1 MLKLAFLLIG
11 PRAFQSRWYVVAGLG
26 AALIALALLLAVNAS
41 AGITGF
47 TRDVLGL
54 VFIANGVLSL
64 AAGFLGHMKGTARL
78 ATILKA
84 AGFVLIGALLI
95 GLSEHA
101 DAASAILFGA
111 AFGLD
116 GVWRLTFALVVRYPR
131 WRMMVLVAAVELL
144 LALAIVVQW
153 PVSHDRGVHLS
164 MGLLLALWGWLL
176 VRLGLMLRTLE
187 SEVALLAL
195 PLFAGRGW
203 YDNAPVLVDPDE
215 MEAVEHPL
223 TVRVWTP
230 VGSAYKAERRL
241 LVDRYIVAID
251 GNGVISTGHA
261 AIEMQPD
268 LYISHYPD
276 HEVDRSR
283 SDFLAMLR
291 GTSENDFKG
300 RFQPSYEHECGEW
313 CPADASVEFRNYNPR
328 RLRAFWAG
336 YKQDDSYNLT
346 NRNCSVLVA
355 SALDAALEGALA
367 SRFAW
372 MRFVGLMF
380 NPDMWIAAA
389 ICQRADSMTWT
400 PGLVL
405 DYANTMARIVEAR
418 ETNWT
423 VRFADFVRRAR
434 LSDGK
439 AEQPS

>member
-26 AALIALALLLAVNAS
+26 IALIALALLLAVNAS

-54 VFIANGVLSL
+54 VFIANGALSL
-64 AAGFLGHMKGTARL
+64 AAGFLGHIRATARL

-84 AGFVLIGALLI
+84 TGFVLIGALLI

-101 DAASAILFGA
+101 DSASAILFGL
-111 AFGLD
+111 AFALD
-116 GVWRLTFALVVRYPR
+116 GAWRLTFALVVRYPR
-131 WRMMVLVAAVELL
+131 WRAMVLVAAVELL
-144 LALAIVVQW
+144 LALAILAQW
-153 PVSHDRGVHLS
+153 PIAQDRSVHLS
-164 MGLLLALWGWLL
+164 IGLLLALWGWLL
-176 VRLGLMLRTLE
+176 VRLGVMLRTLE

-215 MEAVEHPL
+215 VEAVEHPL

-241 LVDRYIVAID
+241 LVDRYIAAID

-276 HEVDRSR
+276 QEVDRSQ
-283 SDFLAMLR
+283 SDFLARLR

-355 SALDAALEGALA
+355 SALDAALEGSLA

-372 MRFVGLMF
+372 LRFAGLLV

-423 VRFADFVRRAR
+423 VRFAGFVRHVR

-439 AEQPS
+439 AAQPS